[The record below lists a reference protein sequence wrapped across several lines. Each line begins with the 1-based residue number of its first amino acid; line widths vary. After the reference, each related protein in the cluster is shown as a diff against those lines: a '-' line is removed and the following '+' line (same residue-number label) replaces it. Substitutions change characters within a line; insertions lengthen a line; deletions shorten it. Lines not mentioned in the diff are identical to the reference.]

1 MNDDKSELKWPPQIV
16 ALAESFAE
24 SFRKIG
30 TTMQDVENFN
40 KHMISDPKMR
50 LLIED
55 LLIITKTKD

>member
-16 ALAESFAE
+16 ALAE